1 MSGFLCHV
9 RIAVWV
15 LLAGL
20 ALPAASPC
28 EAADIP
34 AALQERQTQ
43 LMQAVSKV
51 RSAVVGVS
59 DGMGFGSGVVV
70 SGDGIVLTASHV
82 VDQQR
87 RFPGGRRRGADR
99 PITITFPDGSEYR
112 AVLLGKNADAD
123 AAVIRITESWRNG
136 PEFPHAEMG
145 RTSETTVGEW
155 CFAMGHPGGYRQE
168 RQAPLR
174 FGRVL
179 SVGSRTVVSDCA
191 ILLGDSGGP
200 LFDMDGRVIGIHSM
214 ITSLIIENRH
224 VAIDCYHNDW
234 DRLIAG
240 DRWGKLRARDS
251 DLIESGFFGV
261 HLKWKDFI
269 PQVDKVIPGTPA
281 EKAGIQV
288 GDVLVKI
295 EGNLIADRLDLGT
308 TLDLLEEDQ
317 TVKVTLRRKDAETV
331 VDLTTG
337 DDAADTGEEE
347 VEGEEK
353 ADEEREREIMEQ
365 LSENRRIGQFE
376 KRSEEEMKLYS
387 PIAESH
393 RNDVVAIRDGGLL
406 LCLGTVMTADGYIL
420 TKASEIEGAI
430 DPEVILPKGGRFKAK
445 ELGRDVAFDLVLLKV
460 EATDLQAVQ
469 FQQSQVQLGQLAFL
483 QDARGRASIP
493 TVVSVEPH
501 AMESSKKAFLGIVQD
516 QDENGVRIR
525 KVIPGGAAER
535 NGLKE
540 DDVILSIAG
549 QDVQGPN
556 QLVQRIQQF
565 QPFDKVAVR
574 YMRGDQIRTIELV
587 LTPKFT
593 NENPLLPLYNDIELM
608 GQFASVHS
616 AGFPR
621 AMQIDAD
628 VYPTKVGGPLLNLDG
643 EALGI
648 VIARADRYPTYVI
661 PADSVLSVFAKL
673 KAEAQNKA
681 AESSENENRK

>member
-1 MSGFLCHV
+1 MSGLLYHV
-9 RIAVWV
+9 RIAVCM

-20 ALPAASPC
+20 TIPAASAGL
-28 EAADIP
+28 AADAP
-34 AALQERQTQ
+34 EALKERQSQ
-43 LMQAVSKV
+43 LMKAVEKV
-51 RSAVVGVS
+51 RGAVVGVS

-70 SGDGIVLTASHV
+70 TGDGIVLTASHV

-87 RFPGGRRRGADR
+87 RFGSRRRGGDR

-112 AVLLGKNADAD
+112 ASLLGKNADAD
-123 AAVIRITESWRNG
+123 AAVIRITEPWKNG

-145 RTSETTVGEW
+145 KTSETKVGQW

-234 DRLIAG
+234 DRMIAG
-240 DRWGKLRARDS
+240 DRWGKLRANDS

-261 HLKWKDFI
+261 HLKWRDFI
-269 PQVDKVIPGTPA
+269 PEVDRVFPGTPA

-288 GDVLVKI
+288 GDVLMKI
-295 EGNLIADRLDLGT
+295 QGMPIADRLDLGT

-317 TVKVTLRRKDAETV
+317 TVQVTLRRKDAETI

-337 DDAADTGEEE
+337 DDASDVEEE
-347 VEGEEK
+347 APQEEK
-353 ADEEREREIMEQ
+353 ADQEREREIMEQ
-365 LSENRRIGQFE
+365 LSENRRIGKFE
-376 KRSEEEMKLYS
+376 KRTEDEMNLYG
-387 PIAESH
+387 PIAEAH

-406 LCLGTVMTADGYIL
+406 LCLGTVMSTDGYVL

-445 ELGRDVAFDLVLLKV
+445 ELGRDVAFDLVLLKI
-460 EATDLQAVQ
+460 EATNLQMTQ
-469 FQQSQVQLGQLAFL
+469 FQKNPAQLGQLAFL

-493 TVVSVEPH
+493 TVVSVEAH

-516 QDENGVRIR
+516 RDANGVRIK

-540 DDVILSIAG
+540 DDVVLSIG
-549 QDVQGPN
+549 GNDVHDPA
-556 QLVQRIQQF
+556 QLVERIQQF
-565 QPFDKVAVR
+565 RPFDKVAVR

-593 NENPLLPLYNDIELM
+593 NENPLLPLYNDLELM

-648 VIARADRYPTYVI
+648 VIARADRYPTFVI
-661 PADSVLSVFAKL
+661 PADSVQTVFEQL
-673 KAEAQNKA
+673 KAEAAKKA
-681 AESSENENRK
+681 AAPATDEKK